1 MTQTNAH
8 LTSTPAP
15 RSAAVLFRNCAMAL
29 LIGMP
34 LLGGCAASHV
44 GNAWQCPLLQGQPC
58 VSVSQIDPAAPDRR
72 SDTIYSHAEGVLVA
86 PLETPLYRSASITEA
101 GSVGTGNA
109 GVAVRKPICRG
120 GCRPFM
126 RLRRL
131 GRTHVG
137 TSANTGADEIDSGNE
152 SGGGSAAQAL
162 ALTQAAQDPD
172 ATLLRTPEVIGR
184 IWIAPYV
191 DAEGIYHEASWV
203 RAVFE
208 PAGWREDR

>member
-15 RSAAVLFRNCAMAL
+15 RSAAVLFRNWAMAL
-29 LIGMP
+29 LLGAP

-72 SDTIYSHAEGVLVA
+72 SDTVHSHAEGVSVA
-86 PLETPLYRSASITEA
+86 ALETPLYRSASITEA

-131 GRTHVG
+131 GRPHVG

-172 ATLLRTPEVIGR
+172 ATVLRTPEVIGR